1 MKEGDN
7 WFKRN
12 NENLALTELHGPQQ
26 SLKELT
32 QPNRAPELQKA
43 WQTPKTE
50 TKETSNPKAASL
62 IALQSLR
69 GLKET

>member
-1 MKEGDN
+1 M
-7 WFKRN
+7 R
-12 NENLALTELHGPQQ
+12 TSHSQ
-26 SLKELT
+26 SST
-32 QPNRAPELQKA
+32 DPNRASKNLHSLIELQKA